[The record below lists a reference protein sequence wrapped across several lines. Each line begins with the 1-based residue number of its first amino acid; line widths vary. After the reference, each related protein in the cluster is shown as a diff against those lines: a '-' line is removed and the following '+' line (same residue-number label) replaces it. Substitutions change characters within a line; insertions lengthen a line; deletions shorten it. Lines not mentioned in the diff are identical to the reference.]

1 MTDTTPNLIDTKSF
15 NNQVRGWTV
24 KVRSRMK
31 NNAPSSDR
39 VSGDKLKNAL
49 SYKLIHAAKEP
60 EVDRIKFQFPRHGVF
75 VHYGVGRGYARVG
88 NSVVKVSRTGESARG
103 GIKRTPKDWFDV
115 EIRSGLRDLAIIAQE
130 YYGDWALDDMLQKME
145 KFTIQK
151 RK

>member
-1 MTDTTPNLIDTKSF
+1 MTNTTPNLIDTKTF

-49 SYKLIHAAKEP
+49 SYKLIRAAKEP

-88 NSVVKVSRTGESARG
+88 NSVVSRKGGSAMG
-103 GIKRTPKDWFDV
+103 TVKRTPNDWFDV
-115 EIRSGLRDLAIIAQE
+115 EIRSGLRDLALIAQE
-130 YYGDWALDDMLQKME
+130 YYGDWALNDMLQKME